1 VQISQGIVQCKVWKS
16 KNLFPATG
24 GLNRGN
30 IASET
35 VRLNVRMNSGLRN
48 GSFTAS
54 FQHCF
59 AGPIDKLYSLIGAF
73 TMLYVSELYSSIG
86 SVTMLYVSE
95 LYCTELC
102 SNCAFH
108 IVATVRRQTKEL
120 QNVMRNWIE
129 ERDGTSRRA

>member
-1 VQISQGIVQCKVWKS
+1 MQISQGIVQCKVWKS

-59 AGPIDKLYSLIGAF
+59 AGPIDKLYFLIGAF
-73 TMLYVSELYSSIG
+73 
-86 SVTMLYVSE
+86 TMLYVSE

-108 IVATVRRQTKEL
+108 IVATVRRQAKEL